1 MRCNTKMFRHLFC
14 AERVIP
20 DILVKIFYV
29 FVGKFDFFFDRV
41 FVGKFDFFF
50 VRFTAMNSAMWLPKS
65 MSVSMGSFSVENSAI
80 ENRSK
85 HLLYSTASVMFI
97 LSTVLTKRLTIS

>member
-1 MRCNTKMFRHLFC
+1 MFRHHFC
-14 AERVIP
+14 AELVIP
-20 DILVKIFYV
+20 DIFVKIFYV
-29 FVGKFDFFFDRV
+29 FVGKFDFFF
-41 FVGKFDFFF
+41 
-50 VRFTAMNSAMWLPKS
+50 VRFTAKNSAMWLPKS
-65 MSVSMGSFSVENSAI
+65 MSDSMGSFSVENSEI

>member
-1 MRCNTKMFRHLFC
+1 
-14 AERVIP
+14 
-20 DILVKIFYV
+20 
-29 FVGKFDFFFDRV
+29 
-41 FVGKFDFFF
+41 
-50 VRFTAMNSAMWLPKS
+50 MNSAMWLPKS

-97 LSTVLTKRLTIS
+97 LPTVLTKRLTIS

>member
-20 DILVKIFYV
+20 DILVKIFY
-29 FVGKFDFFFDRV
+29 V

-97 LSTVLTKRLTIS
+97 LPTVLTKRLTIS

>member
-1 MRCNTKMFRHLFC
+1 MFRHLFC

-20 DILVKIFYV
+20 DILVKI
-29 FVGKFDFFFDRV
+29 
-41 FVGKFDFFF
+41 KFDFFF

>member
-1 MRCNTKMFRHLFC
+1 
-14 AERVIP
+14 
-20 DILVKIFYV
+20 
-29 FVGKFDFFFDRV
+29 
-41 FVGKFDFFF
+41 
-50 VRFTAMNSAMWLPKS
+50 MNSAMWLPKS

-80 ENRSK
+80 ENRPK

>member
-1 MRCNTKMFRHLFC
+1 MFRHLFC
-14 AERVIP
+14 AERVVP

-29 FVGKFDFFFDRV
+29 FVGKFDFFF
-41 FVGKFDFFF
+41 
-50 VRFTAMNSAMWLPKS
+50 VRFTTMNSAMWLPK
-65 MSVSMGSFSVENSAI
+65 SVSMGSFSVENSAI

>member
-1 MRCNTKMFRHLFC
+1 MFRHLFC
-14 AERVIP
+14 AERVVP
-20 DILVKIFYV
+20 DILVKIFY
-29 FVGKFDFFFDRV
+29 V

-97 LSTVLTKRLTIS
+97 FSTVLTKRLTIS